1 MDKISSE
8 LCHEKIIAENKPALA
23 FDESCDYDTWKEK
36 VREKLTELIGMG
48 EMPEQKVP
56 LNTRIEW
63 EEEHKDFIEK
73 RILFDSEEYAT
84 VPCHLW
90 IPKNVKKPCPVVICL
105 QGHSTGMHISMGRA
119 KYEGDENSIAGGDRD
134 FAKQIIKEGYAA
146 LVLEQRAFGERGSKW
161 GCQRTGHTALLLGR
175 TLLGERVW
183 DVSCAIDMLE
193 TMEEIDSEKIGCMGN
208 SGGGTATY
216 YAACFDDRIKI
227 AMPSCSVCTFDQS
240 IAAMRHC
247 ICNYIPKMLKY
258 FDIQDIACLIAPKK
272 LVVVA
277 GEEDNGFLLEGSLR
291 AYNTVEKIY
300 KKAGCEDNCRLVL
313 GPEGHRFYA
322 NPSWKVFKELSGWE

>member
-8 LCHEKIIAENKPALA
+8 LCHSKIIEANKPALT
-23 FDESCDYDTWKEK
+23 FDESCDFESWKEE
-36 VREKLTELIGMG
+36 VREKLTELIGMD
-48 EMPEQKVP
+48 EMPQNKVP
-56 LNTRIEW
+56 LNVRIEW
-63 EEEHKDFIEK
+63 EEEHEDFIEK
-73 RILFDSEEYAT
+73 RILFDSEEYVT

-146 LVLEQRAFGERGSKW
+146 LVMEQRAFGERSAKW
-161 GCQRTGHTALLLGR
+161 GCQRTAHTALLLGR

-193 TMEEIDSEKIGCMGN
+193 TMDEIDKDKIGCMGN

-216 YAACFDDRIKI
+216 YAACFEDRIKI
-227 AMPSCSVCTFDQS
+227 AMPSCSVCTFDKS

-247 ICNYIPKMLKY
+247 VCNYIPKMLKY

-277 GEEDNGFLLEGSLR
+277 GKEDNGFLLEGSLR
-291 AYNTVEKIY
+291 AYDTIEKIY
-300 KKAGCEDNCRLVL
+300 KKAGCADNCRFVL

-322 NPSWKVFKELSGWE
+322 DPSWKVFKELSGWE